1 MLRLGQ
7 SQAKTA
13 AKLITME
20 SGEAKGAAGEGGGA
34 AGGAAH

>member
-1 MLRLGQ
+1 MKCCGLA
-7 SQAKTA
+7 SHKPKSA

-34 AGGAAH
+34 AH